1 MKKYF
6 YLALAA
12 TTMAACTN
20 DVDYSSSDQGNPN
33 NTIGFQVLGRNS
45 ITRAQ
50 SLQDAG
56 HYNFGVFAYKSSDNV
71 NNVMSNYL
79 VGYMDDAKGYEKTGS
94 TTGDKSGV
102 ADGQS
107 YWMYEGLGKDEYF
120 GTYAGGALTTFYTS
134 NNEKQFLKYWDKSAG
149 FTCFYAY
156 APYVGTT
163 DAGKN
168 LRVTYVDG
176 QAQSAT
182 GGDTYVMNIP
192 NGTIVAGYDDAS
204 RYEFMYASAKVANT
218 EYGHDVSLDFNRL
231 VAKVNIKF
239 WEDIPG
245 YKVRILDLKEG
256 TDGYHGVQA
265 AASIKDNTS
274 GKYGYK
280 GGKYYV
286 SNGVKIKFID
296 GKMTGIKQYKGETKD
311 NNIPLVF
318 DAPTDA
324 KIGENR
330 YTASA
335 SATTY
340 YAIPKGAKDNDNHDV
355 KVLEVTTAEGIK
367 TVPDFSDAGVDPEA
381 ELSQTG
387 FTFHVSYELTA
398 EDSGERIIVKNAT
411 VHVPC
416 NYCNWKENTHYTYIF
431 KITTN
436 SNGSSE
442 TDPDIKPTDP
452 EVPTVQSLY
461 PIVFDNC
468 TVQDWGEDESEWEI
482 TEGTDLSYHNI
493 TLSVIDGANEVPTYS
508 VGSAGATLKVT
519 IADKDGHNNNHEIV
533 YEKTHVKVSGPATDA
548 DNWYTA
554 ATDGTHGT
562 ITVPANAAAGVYTV
576 TYTCPDAV
584 SDPSVSGDHNSNHP
598 RTWTVKFYVG
608 ESYTVSTHE
617 EVIGTNYNVRESAS
631 TDADYARLNVT
642 ATRNSS
648 DLSISYTDLSIDYP
662 KNITDHSNV
671 YISTAENTPQVVVK
685 NTAAPGTY
693 KVILKQTVDGQ
704 TVKVAEKT
712 FEVKDFNFDIDQKV
726 IYNNGTTQTITCSMP
741 ADDDHK
747 YSTTTPGTVNATD
760 KNKIDVT
767 GGTDNTS
774 YTITYTVYADGDA
787 AQTKYTNTFEVRNTH
802 EVTLSKN
809 SIDRNLG
816 TGSAGATTTDAITVT
831 TKINGVATTDDLT
844 QISGK
849 LTVVKSDKNDTPSGD
864 FTITY
869 DSATHTYTLK
879 CKNTVAPGNYYV
891 KFMNT
896 VAGTDTPEF
905 ASFVVVE

>member
-1 MKKYF
+1 MKKSLI
-6 YLALAA
+6 LALAA

-79 VGYMDDAKGYEKTGS
+79 VGYMDDAKGYKKSGS
-94 TTGDKSGV
+94 TTGDQPGV

-107 YWMYEGLGKDEYF
+107 YWMYEGLGNKEYF
-120 GTYAGGALTTFYTS
+120 GTYAGGALDTFYTS
-134 NNEKQFLKYWDKSAG
+134 NNARQFLKYWDKSAE

-176 QAQSAT
+176 QEQSAT

-204 RYEFMYASAKVANT
+204 RYEFMYASAKVLRA

-245 YKVRILDLKEG
+245 YKVRIIDLDGNTYK
-256 TDGYHGVQA
+256 GVQA
-265 AASIKDNTS
+265 AASIKEP
-274 GKYGYK
+274 GVGIYGYK

-286 SNGVKIKFID
+286 SNGVKIQFID

-318 DAPTDA
+318 DAPTA
-324 KIGENR
+324 AQIGDNR

-340 YAIPKGAKDNDNHDV
+340 YAIPKGSSAN
-355 KVLEVTTAEGIK
+355 VLANNSTNFSADGTA
-367 TVPDFSDAGVDPEA
+367 PEA
-381 ELSQTG
+381 DLALTG

-442 TDPDIKPTDP
+442 TDPEIKPTDP

-468 TVQDWGEDESEWEI
+468 TVQDWDENESEWEI
-482 TEGTDLSYHNI
+482 TEGTGLSYHNI
-493 TLSVIDGANEVPTYS
+493 TLSKYS
-508 VGSAGATLKVT
+508 L
-519 IADKDGHNNNHEIV
+519 
-533 YEKTHVKVSGPATDA
+533 VS
-548 DNWYTA
+548 
-554 ATDGTHGT
+554 GT
-562 ITVPANAAAGVYTV
+562 ITVNINDDDKHNDHNHTLDYSAVKVYGPNDETADVTSTMYNSDAKTIAVAAGTQAGLYTV
-576 TYTCPDAV
+576 VYTCPGTDKN
-584 SDPSVSGDHNSNHP
+584 GNHP
-598 RTWTVKFYVG
+598 TTWKAHFVVGNEYQVK
-608 ESYTVSTHE
+608 THHTIIGCNGT
-617 EVIGTNYNVRESAS
+617 EVEAK
-631 TDADYARLNVT
+631 LNVT
-642 ATRNSS
+642 ATK
-648 DLSISYTDLSIDYP
+648 DGDPYALSTTDLKIDYP
-662 KNITDHSNV
+662 ANFEDDQKENVTIEGTD
-671 YISTAENTPQVVVK
+671 VVVK
-685 NTAAPGTY
+685 RNATPGVY
-693 KVILKQTVDGQ
+693 KVVLTIDEGSA
-704 TVKVAEKT
+704 VKVAEKT
-712 FEVKDFNFDIDQKV
+712 FEVKDFNFDINPNVVLRK
-726 IYNNGTTQTITCSMP
+726 GTDVVITCSQWNNDIT
-741 ADDDHK
+741 AQE
-747 YSTTTPGTVNATD
+747 YTTTLSTVTVND
-760 KNKIDVT
+760 NKIIVPNGSAEDT
-767 GGTDNTS
+767 YKITYITWNGTDSEGNEDAAKV
-774 YTITYTVYADGDA
+774 TYT
-787 AQTKYTNTFEVRNTH
+787 KTFEVRNTH
-802 EVTLSKN
+802 SVTVGAQL
-809 SIDRNLG
+809 DRNFG
-816 TGSAGATTTDAITVT
+816 TSNEGEYSTKPIEIKTIVNGNATDT
-831 TKINGVATTDDLT
+831 DLT
-844 QISGK
+844 DK
-849 LTVVKSDKNDTPSGD
+849 LSIVKSDKTVTDDDD
-864 FTITY
+864 FKITY
-869 DSATHTYTLK
+869 KSGNTYELT
-879 CKNTVAPGNYYV
+879 CKKTVAPGNYYV

-896 VAGTDTPEF
+896 VAGADAPEY
-905 ASFVVVE
+905 APFVVVE

>member
-107 YWMYEGLGKDEYF
+107 YWMYEGLGNKEYF
-120 GTYAGGALTTFYTS
+120 GTYAGGALDTFYTS
-134 NNEKQFLKYWDKSAG
+134 NNARQFLKYWDKSAES
-149 FTCFYAY
+149 TCFYAY

-176 QAQSAT
+176 KAQSAT

-204 RYEFMYASAKVANT
+204 RFEFMYASAKVLKA

-245 YKVRILDLKEG
+245 YKVRIIDLKEG

-280 GGKYYV
+280 GGKYYT
-286 SNGVKIKFID
+286 SNGVKIKFANGQKTD
-296 GKMTGIKQYKGETKD
+296 IKQYKGETKD

-318 DAPTDA
+318 DAPTA
-324 KIGENR
+324 AQIGDNR

-340 YAIPKGAKDNDNHDV
+340 YAIPKGAKDNDDNDV

-411 VHVPC
+411 VHVPF

-442 TDPDIKPTDP
+442 TDPEIKPTDP

-468 TVQDWGEDESEWEI
+468 TVQDWDENESEWEI

-493 TLSVIDGANEVPTYS
+493 ELSQYSLKSGIIDVSITNDDKHIGAAVNGTINVYGPNNETTNVSSWYKSDTKKIEVPTNAD
-508 VGSAGATLKVT
+508 AGL
-519 IADKDGHNNNHEIV
+519 
-533 YEKTHVKVSGPATDA
+533 
-548 DNWYTA
+548 
-554 ATDGTHGT
+554 
-562 ITVPANAAAGVYTV
+562 YTV
-576 TYTCPDAV
+576 VYTCPGTDV
-584 SDPSVSGDHNSNHP
+584 NGNHP
-598 RTWTVKFYVG
+598 NTWKAHFVVG
-608 ESYTVSTHE
+608 NEYSVTTHHA
-617 EVIGTNYNVRESAS
+617 VIGCNGTEVEAK
-631 TDADYARLNVT
+631 LNVT
-642 ATRNSS
+642 ATK
-648 DLSISYTDLSIDYP
+648 DGAGYALSTTNLKIDYP
-662 KNITDHSNV
+662 TNFTDDQKENV
-671 YISTAENTPQVVVK
+671 TIEGTDVVVK
-685 NTAAPGTY
+685 RNATPGVY
-693 KVILKQTVDGQ
+693 KVVLTIDEGSA
-704 TVKVAEKT
+704 VKVAEKT
-712 FEVKDFNFDIDQKV
+712 FEVKDFNFDINPNVVQSKGMPVD
-726 IYNNGTTQTITCSMP
+726 ITCTQWNSDITNK
-741 ADDDHK
+741 A
-747 YSTTTPGTVNATD
+747 YTTSLSTAAVNG
-760 KNKIDVT
+760 NKITVPNAST
-767 GGTDNTS
+767 ENS
-774 YTITYTVYADGDA
+774 YTITYITWNGTDSEGNEDA
-787 AQTKYTNTFEVRNTH
+787 AKVTYAKNFVVRNTH
-802 EVTLSKN
+802 SVTVDAEL
-809 SIDRNLG
+809 DRNVG
-816 TGSAGATTTDAITVT
+816 TSNEDGYSTEPIEIKTIVNGNATTTD
-831 TKINGVATTDDLT
+831 LT
-844 QISGK
+844 GK
-849 LTVVKSDKNDTPSGD
+849 LSIVKSDKTTGTDDGD
-864 FTITY
+864 FKITY
-869 DSATHTYTLK
+869 KSGNTYELTCKAGVATGT
-879 CKNTVAPGNYYV
+879 YYV
-891 KFMNT
+891 KFMNA
-896 VAGTDTPEF
+896 VAGTDTPEY

>member
-1 MKKYF
+1 MKKSLI
-6 YLALAA
+6 LALAA
-12 TTMAACTN
+12 TAMAACTN

-79 VGYMDDAKGYEKTGS
+79 VGYMDDAKGYEETGS
-94 TTGDKSGV
+94 TTGDKPGV
-102 ADGQS
+102 EDGKS
-107 YWMYEGLGKDEYF
+107 CWMYEGLGNKEYF

-163 DAGKN
+163 DADKN

-182 GGDTYVMNIP
+182 GGDIYVMNIP

-286 SNGVKIKFID
+286 SNGVKIQFAA
-296 GKMTGIKQYKGETKD
+296 GEMTGIKQYKGETKD

-340 YAIPKGAKDNDNHDV
+340 YAIPKGAKDNENNDV
-355 KVLEVTTAEGIK
+355 KVLEVTTQEGIK
-367 TVPDFSDAGVDPEA
+367 KVPDFNDAGVNPET

-436 SNGSSE
+436 SNGSTEE
-442 TDPDIKPTDP
+442 TPGIDPTDP

-468 TVQDWGEDESEWEI
+468 TVQDWYENESEWEI
-482 TEGTDLSYHNI
+482 TGDTKLSYHNI
-493 TLSVIDGANEVPTYS
+493 MLSMYSLVSGDITVTINDDDQHNGHTLDYSAVKVYGPNNETTDVSTWYKIDTKKIEVPS
-508 VGSAGATLKVT
+508 
-519 IADKDGHNNNHEIV
+519 D
-533 YEKTHVKVSGPATDA
+533 
-548 DNWYTA
+548 
-554 ATDGTHGT
+554 
-562 ITVPANAAAGVYTV
+562 AAAGLYTVVYTCPGTDVNGNHPNTWKAHFVVGNKYTV
-576 TYTCPDAV
+576 T
-584 SDPSVSGDHNSNHP
+584 
-598 RTWTVKFYVG
+598 
-608 ESYTVSTHE
+608 THHD
-617 EVIGTNYNVRESAS
+617 VIGCNGTEEQAK
-631 TDADYARLNVT
+631 LNVT
-642 ATRNSS
+642 AKK
-648 DLSISYTDLSIDYP
+648 DGADYELSPTNLKIDYP
-662 KNITDHSNV
+662 ANFEDDQKENVTIVGTD
-671 YISTAENTPQVVVK
+671 VVVK
-685 NTAAPGTY
+685 QNATPGVY
-693 KVILKQTVDGQ
+693 KVVLTIDEGSA
-704 TVKVAEKT
+704 VKVAEKT
-712 FEVKDFNFDIDQKV
+712 FEVKDFNFDINPKV
-726 IYNNGTTQTITCSMP
+726 VLSKGTAVDITCRQWNNDITTQAYTTSLSTATVTNNKITVP
-741 ADDDHK
+741 
-747 YSTTTPGTVNATD
+747 NAT
-760 KNKIDVT
+760 T
-767 GGTDNTS
+767 EGT
-774 YTITYTVYADGDA
+774 YTITYTTWKDDA
-787 AQTKYTNTFEVRNTH
+787 AKVSYTNTFEVRNTH

-831 TKINGVATTDDLT
+831 TKINGVATTENLT
-844 QISGK
+844 SK
-849 LTVVKSDKNDTPSGD
+849 LSVVNSDKDDTTSGD
-864 FTITY
+864 FTFTQ
-869 DSATHTYTLK
+869 DGTGTNTYTLK

-891 KFMNT
+891 KFMNA

>member
-79 VGYMDDAKGYEKTGS
+79 VGYMDDAKGYKKSGS
-94 TTGDKSGV
+94 TTGDQPGV

-107 YWMYEGLGKDEYF
+107 YWMYEGLGNKEYF
-120 GTYAGGALTTFYTS
+120 GTYAGGALDTFYTS
-134 NNEKQFLKYWDKSAG
+134 NNEKQFLKYWDKSAES
-149 FTCFYAY
+149 TCFYAY

-176 QAQSAT
+176 QTQSAT
-182 GGDTYVMNIP
+182 GDDTYVMNIP

-204 RYEFMYASAKVANT
+204 RYEFMYASAKVAEA

-245 YKVRILDLKEG
+245 YKVRIIDLDGNTYK
-256 TDGYHGVQA
+256 GVQA
-265 AASIKDNTS
+265 AASIKEP
-274 GKYGYK
+274 GVGIYGYK

-286 SNGVKIKFID
+286 SNGVKIQFANGQKP
-296 GKMTGIKQYKGETKD
+296 GIKQYKGETKD
-311 NNIPLVF
+311 NNTPLVF
-318 DAPTDA
+318 DAPTA
-324 KIGENR
+324 AQIGENR
-330 YTASA
+330 YTASE

-340 YAIPKGAKDNDNHDV
+340 YAIPKGSTEDVLADNSTNFSAAA
-355 KVLEVTTAEGIK
+355 TT
-367 TVPDFSDAGVDPEA
+367 PDGDLA
-381 ELSQTG
+381 LTG

-398 EDSGERIIVKNAT
+398 EDSGERIVVKDAT

-416 NYCNWKENTHYTYIF
+416 EYCNWKENTHYTYIF

-442 TDPDIKPTDP
+442 TTPTIKPTDP

-468 TVQDWGEDESEWEI
+468 TVQDWDENESEWEI
-482 TEGTDLSYHNI
+482 TGDTKLSYHNI
-493 TLSVIDGANEVPTYS
+493 TLSTYS
-508 VGSAGATLKVT
+508 L
-519 IADKDGHNNNHEIV
+519 
-533 YEKTHVKVSGPATDA
+533 VS
-548 DNWYTA
+548 
-554 ATDGTHGT
+554 GT
-562 ITVPANAAAGVYTV
+562 ITVNINDDDKHNDHNHTLDYSAVKVYGPNNETTDVTSAMYNSDAKTITVEAGTQAGLYTV
-576 TYTCPDAV
+576 VYTCPGTDKN
-584 SDPSVSGDHNSNHP
+584 GNHP
-598 RTWTVKFYVG
+598 TTWKAHFVVGNEYQVK
-608 ESYTVSTHE
+608 THHT
-617 EVIGTNYNVRESAS
+617 VIGCNGTEVEAK
-631 TDADYARLNVT
+631 LNVT
-642 ATRNSS
+642 ATKDGNPYA
-648 DLSISYTDLSIDYP
+648 LSTTDLKIDYP
-662 KNITDHSNV
+662 ANFEDDQKENVTIEGTD
-671 YISTAENTPQVVVK
+671 VVVK
-685 NTAAPGTY
+685 RNATPGVY
-693 KVILKQTVDGQ
+693 KVVLTIDEGSA
-704 TVKVAEKT
+704 VKVAEKT
-712 FEVKDFNFDIDQKV
+712 FEVKDFNFDINPKV
-726 IYNNGTTQTITCSMP
+726 IYNNGTTQTITCSQWNNDIT
-741 ADDDHK
+741 AQA
-747 YSTTTPGTVNATD
+747 YTTSLSTDAVTNNKITVPNAT
-760 KNKIDVT
+760 T
-767 GGTDNTS
+767 EGT
-774 YTITYTVYADGDA
+774 YTITYTTWKDDA
-787 AQTKYTNTFEVRNTH
+787 AKVSYTNTFKVFNTY

-809 SIDRNLG
+809 KIDRNQG
-816 TGSAGATTTDAITVT
+816 TGIAGETTTDAITVT
-831 TKINGVATTDDLT
+831 TKINGVATTENLT
-844 QISGK
+844 SK
-849 LTVVKSDKNDTPSGD
+849 LSVVNSDKNDTTSGD

-879 CKNTVAPGNYYV
+879 CENTVTPGNYYV
-891 KFMNT
+891 KFVNT
-896 VAGTDTPEF
+896 VADADAPVY
-905 ASFVVVE
+905 AQFVVVE

>member
-1 MKKYF
+1 MKKSLI
-6 YLALAA
+6 LALAA

-20 DVDYSSSDQGNPN
+20 DVDYSSSNQGNPN

-120 GTYAGGALTTFYTS
+120 GTYAGGALDTFYTS
-134 NNEKQFLKYWDKSAG
+134 NNARQFLKYWDKSAE

-204 RYEFMYASAKVANT
+204 RYEFMYASAKVLRA

-245 YKVRILDLKEG
+245 YKVRIIDLKEG
-256 TDGYHGVQA
+256 TNGYHGVQA
-265 AASIKDNTS
+265 AASIKEP
-274 GKYGYK
+274 GVGIYGYK

-286 SNGVKIKFID
+286 SNGVKIKFANGQKTD
-296 GKMTGIKQYKGETKD
+296 IKQYKGETKD
-311 NNIPLVF
+311 NNTPLVF
-318 DAPTDA
+318 DAPTA
-324 KIGENR
+324 AQIGENR
-330 YTASA
+330 YAASA

-340 YAIPKGAKDNDNHDV
+340 YAIPKGSPEDVLADNSTNFSAAA
-355 KVLEVTTAEGIK
+355 TT
-367 TVPDFSDAGVDPEA
+367 PDGDLA
-381 ELSQTG
+381 LTG

-442 TDPDIKPTDP
+442 TDPNIKPTDP

-468 TVQDWGEDESEWEI
+468 TVQDWDEDESEWEI

-617 EVIGTNYNVRESAS
+617 EVIGTNYNVSESAS

-642 ATRNSS
+642 AKRNSS
-648 DLSISYTDLSIDYP
+648 NLSISNTDLSIDYP
-662 KNITDHSNV
+662 KNITDHSKV
-671 YISTAENTPQVVVK
+671 YISTAENTTQVVVK

-726 IYNNGTTQTITCSMP
+726 IYNNGTIQTITCSMP
-741 ADDDHK
+741 ADGDHE
-747 YSTTTPGTVNATD
+747 YSTTLGSVNTTD
-760 KNKIDVT
+760 KNKIEVT

-774 YTITYTVYADGDA
+774 YTITYTVYADGDV
-787 AQTKYTNTFEVRNTH
+787 AQTKYTNTFMVFNTH
-802 EVTLSKN
+802 SVTVGAEL
-809 SIDRNLG
+809 DRNVG
-816 TGSAGATTTDAITVT
+816 TSNEDDYSTKPIEIKTIVNGNVTTTDL
-831 TKINGVATTDDLT
+831 TD
-844 QISGK
+844 K
-849 LTVVKSDKNDTPSGD
+849 LSIVKSDKTVTDDGD
-864 FTITY
+864 FKITY
-869 DSATHTYTLK
+869 KSGNTYELTCKAGVATGT
-879 CKNTVAPGNYYV
+879 YYV
-891 KFMNT
+891 MFMNT
-896 VAGTDTPEF
+896 VAGAEAPEY
-905 ASFVVVE
+905 APFVVVK

>member
-79 VGYMDDAKGYEKTGS
+79 VGYMDDAKGYKKSGS
-94 TTGDKSGV
+94 TTGDQPGV

-107 YWMYEGLGKDEYF
+107 YWMYEGLGNKEYF

-134 NNEKQFLKYWDKSAG
+134 NNEKQFLKYWDKSAES
-149 FTCFYAY
+149 TCFYAY

-204 RYEFMYASAKVANT
+204 RYEFMYASAKVLKA

-245 YKVRILDLKEG
+245 YKVRIIDLDGNTYK
-256 TDGYHGVQA
+256 GVQA
-265 AASIKDNTS
+265 AASIKDGTS
-274 GKYGYK
+274 GDYGYK
-280 GGKYYV
+280 GGKYYT
-286 SNGVKIKFID
+286 SNGVKIKFAA
-296 GKMTGIKQYKGETKD
+296 GEMPGIKQYDGATAGKEA
-311 NNIPLVF
+311 PLVF
-318 DAPTDA
+318 DAPTA
-324 KIGENR
+324 AQIGENR

-335 SATTY
+335 SSTTY
-340 YAIPKGAKDNDNHDV
+340 YAIPKGSSEVVLADNS
-355 KVLEVTTAEGIK
+355 T
-367 TVPDFSDAGVDPEA
+367 DFTEA
-381 ELSQTG
+381 ETTPNGDLALTG

-398 EDSGERIIVKNAT
+398 DDSGERVIVKNAT
-411 VHVPC
+411 VHVPYE
-416 NYCNWKENTHYTYIF
+416 YCKWTENTHYTYIF

-436 SNGSSE
+436 SNGSTEE
-442 TDPDIKPTDP
+442 TPGIDPTDP

-468 TVQDWGEDESEWEI
+468 TVQDWDENESEWEI
-482 TEGTDLSYHNI
+482 TGDTKLSYHNI
-493 TLSVIDGANEVPTYS
+493 TLSTYS
-508 VGSAGATLKVT
+508 LKSGSITVT
-519 IADKDGHNNNHEIV
+519 INDDDQHIGHTID
-533 YEKTHVKVSGPATDA
+533 YSDVKVYGPNDETADVTSTMYNSDA
-548 DNWYTA
+548 K
-554 ATDGTHGT
+554 T
-562 ITVPANAAAGVYTV
+562 ITVEAGTQAGLYTVVYTCPGTDVNGNHPNTWKAHFVVGNKYTV
-576 TYTCPDAV
+576 T
-584 SDPSVSGDHNSNHP
+584 
-598 RTWTVKFYVG
+598 
-608 ESYTVSTHE
+608 THHD
-617 EVIGTNYNVRESAS
+617 VIGCNGTEAE
-631 TDADYARLNVT
+631 AKLNVT
-642 ATRNSS
+642 ATKDEDPYTS
-648 DLSISYTDLSIDYP
+648 LSNTVLKIDYP
-662 KNITDHSNV
+662 TNFTDAQKGNV
-671 YISTAENTPQVVVK
+671 TIEGTDVVVK
-685 NTAAPGTY
+685 QNATPGVY
-693 KVILKQTVDGQ
+693 KVVLTIDEGSA
-704 TVKVAEKT
+704 VKVAEKT
-712 FEVKDFNFDIDQKV
+712 FEVKDFNFDINPNVVPRK
-726 IYNNGTTQTITCSMP
+726 GTDVVITCSQWNNDIT
-741 ADDDHK
+741 AQA
-747 YSTTTPGTVNATD
+747 YTTDLTGVTISQ
-760 KNKIDVT
+760 NKITVPNGSDE
-767 GGTDNTS
+767 GK
-774 YTITYTVYADGDA
+774 YTITYTTWNDEAKVS
-787 AQTKYTNTFEVRNTH
+787 YTNTFEVRNTH

-809 SIDRNLG
+809 SIDRDQD

-831 TKINGVATTDDLT
+831 TKINGVATTENLT
-844 QISGK
+844 SK
-849 LTVVKSDKNDTPSGD
+849 LSVVNSDKNDTTSRD

-869 DSATHTYTLK
+869 NATDHTYTLR

-891 KFMNT
+891 KFMNA
-896 VAGTDTPEF
+896 VAGTDTPVY

>member
-79 VGYMDDAKGYEKTGS
+79 VGYMDDAKGYEETGS
-94 TTGDKSGV
+94 TTGDKPGV
-102 ADGQS
+102 EDGKS
-107 YWMYEGLGKDEYF
+107 CWMYEGLGNKEYF

-163 DAGKN
+163 DADKN

-182 GGDTYVMNIP
+182 GGDIYVMNIP

-265 AASIKDNTS
+265 AASIIKDNTS

-286 SNGVKIKFID
+286 SNGVKIQFAA
-296 GKMTGIKQYKGETKD
+296 GEMTGIKQYKGETKD

-340 YAIPKGAKDNDNHDV
+340 YAIPKGAKDNENNDV
-355 KVLEVTTAEGIK
+355 KVLEVTTQEGIK
-367 TVPDFSDAGVDPEA
+367 KVPDFNDAGVNPET

-436 SNGSSE
+436 SNGSTEE
-442 TDPDIKPTDP
+442 TPGIDPTDP

-468 TVQDWGEDESEWEI
+468 TVQDWDENESEWEI
-482 TEGTDLSYHNI
+482 TQGTALSYHNI
-493 TLSVIDGANEVPTYS
+493 TLSVFDGTNDVPTYS
-508 VGSAGATLKVT
+508 VGAAGATLKVT
-519 IADKDGHNNNHEIV
+519 IADQDGHNNHTID
-533 YEKTHVKVSGPATDA
+533 YSKVTVTGPSTLT
-548 DNWYTA
+548 YTSQS
-554 ATDGTHGT
+554 THGT

-584 SDPSVSGDHNSNHP
+584 SDPSVSVDHNSNHP
-598 RTWTVKFYVG
+598 KEWTVKFYVS
-608 ESYTVSTHE
+608 ESYTVSTHK
-617 EVIGTNYNVRESAS
+617 EVIGTKYNVSESAS

-642 ATRNSS
+642 AKRNSS
-648 DLSISYTDLSIDYP
+648 NLSISNTDLSIDYP
-662 KNITDHSNV
+662 MNITDHSNV
-671 YISTAENTPQVVVK
+671 YIAENTTQVVVK

-712 FEVKDFNFDIDQKV
+712 FEVKDFNFDINPKV

-747 YSTTTPGTVNATD
+747 YSTTFGTENATN

-767 GGTDNTS
+767 GGNDNEPC
-774 YTITYTVYADGDA
+774 TITYTVYANDDV
-787 AQTKYTNTFEVRNTH
+787 AQTKYTNTFKVFNTH

-809 SIDRNLG
+809 KIDRNLG
-816 TGSAGATTTDAITVT
+816 TESSGATTTDAITVT
-831 TKINGVATTDDLT
+831 TKINGAATTDDLT
-844 QISGK
+844 QTSGK
-849 LTVVKSDKNDTPSGD
+849 LTVVKSDKTTPANDGD
-864 FTITY
+864 FTFTQ
-869 DSATHTYTLK
+869 DGTDTNTYTLK

-891 KFMNT
+891 MFMNT
-896 VAGTDTPEF
+896 VAGDDTPEF

>member
-71 NNVMSNYL
+71 NNVMNNYL
-79 VGYMDDAKGYEKTGS
+79 VGYMDDTKGYEETGS
-94 TTGDKSGV
+94 TTGDKPGV
-102 ADGQS
+102 ADGKS
-107 YWMYEGLGKDEYF
+107 CWMYEGLGKDEYF
-120 GTYAGGALTTFYTS
+120 GTYAGGALDTFYTS
-134 NNEKQFLKYWDKSAG
+134 NNARQFLKYWDKSAE

-204 RYEFMYASAKVANT
+204 RYEFMYASAKVLKA

-245 YKVRILDLKEG
+245 YKVRIIDLDGNTYK
-256 TDGYHGVQA
+256 GVQA
-265 AASIKDNTS
+265 AASIKEP
-274 GKYGYK
+274 GVGIYGYK

-286 SNGVKIKFID
+286 SNGVKIQFANGQKP
-296 GKMTGIKQYKGETKD
+296 GIKQYKGETKD
-311 NNIPLVF
+311 NNTPLVF
-318 DAPTDA
+318 DAPTA
-324 KIGENR
+324 AQIGENR
-330 YTASA
+330 YTASE

-340 YAIPKGAKDNDNHDV
+340 YAIPKGSTEDVLADNSTNFSAAA
-355 KVLEVTTAEGIK
+355 TT
-367 TVPDFSDAGVDPEA
+367 PDGDLA
-381 ELSQTG
+381 LTG

-398 EDSGERIIVKNAT
+398 DDSGERIIVKNAT

-416 NYCNWKENTHYTYIF
+416 NYCHWKENTHYTYIF

-436 SNGSSE
+436 SNGSTEE
-442 TDPDIKPTDP
+442 TPGIDPTDP

-482 TEGTDLSYHNI
+482 TQGTALSYHNI
-493 TLSVIDGANEVPTYS
+493 TLSVNDGTSDVPTYS
-508 VGSAGATLKVT
+508 VGAAGATLKVT
-519 IADKDGHNNNHEIV
+519 IADQDGHNNHTID
-533 YEKTHVKVSGPATDA
+533 YSKVTVTGPSTLT
-548 DNWYTA
+548 YTSQS
-554 ATDGTHGT
+554 THGT
-562 ITVPANAAAGVYTV
+562 ITVPANAAAGVYTA

-584 SDPSVSGDHNSNHP
+584 SDPSVSVDHNSNHP

-608 ESYTVSTHE
+608 ESYTVSTHKG
-617 EVIGTNYNVRESAS
+617 VIGTKYNVSESAP
-631 TDADYARLNVT
+631 TDADFARLNVI

-671 YISTAENTPQVVVK
+671 YISTAESTPQVVVK

-693 KVILKQTVDGQ
+693 KVILKRTVDGQ

-712 FEVKDFNFDIDQKV
+712 FEVKDFNFDINPKV

-741 ADDDHK
+741 ADGDHE
-747 YSTTTPGTVNATD
+747 YSTTTLGTVNATD
-760 KNKIDVT
+760 KNKIEVT

-774 YTITYTVYADGDA
+774 YTITYKVYADGDV
-787 AQTKYTNTFEVRNTH
+787 AQTKYTNTFKVFNTH

-849 LTVVKSDKNDTPSGD
+849 LTVVKSDKKTAANSGD
-864 FTITY
+864 FTFTK
-869 DSATHTYTLK
+869 DGPGTNTYTLK

-891 KFMNT
+891 KFVNT
-896 VAGTDTPEF
+896 VAGAEAPEF

>member
-94 TTGDKSGV
+94 TTGDQPGV
-102 ADGQS
+102 EDGKS
-107 YWMYEGLGKDEYF
+107 YWMYEGLGNKEYF
-120 GTYAGGALTTFYTS
+120 GTYAGGALDTFYTS
-134 NNEKQFLKYWDKSAG
+134 NNARQFLKYWDKSAE

-182 GGDTYVMNIP
+182 GDDTYVMNIP

-204 RYEFMYASAKVANT
+204 RYEFMYASAKVLKA

-256 TDGYHGVQA
+256 TYKGVQA
-265 AASIKDNTS
+265 AASIKEN
-274 GKYGYK
+274 GAGIYGYK
-280 GGKYYV
+280 GGKYYT
-286 SNGVKIKFID
+286 SNGVKIKFANGQKTD
-296 GKMTGIKQYKGETKD
+296 IKQYKGETKD
-311 NNIPLVF
+311 NNTPLVF
-318 DAPTDA
+318 DAPTA
-324 KIGENR
+324 AQIGDNR

-340 YAIPKGAKDNDNHDV
+340 YAIPKGSTEVVLADNSTNFSEAATNPEPDLAK
-355 KVLEVTTAEGIK
+355 
-367 TVPDFSDAGVDPEA
+367 
-381 ELSQTG
+381 TG

-398 EDSGERIIVKNAT
+398 EDSGERIIVKDAT

-416 NYCNWKENTHYTYIF
+416 EYCNWKENTHYTYIF

-442 TDPDIKPTDP
+442 TTPTIKPTDP

-468 TVQDWGEDESEWEI
+468 TVQDWDENESEWEI
-482 TEGTDLSYHNI
+482 TEGTAPSYHNI
-493 TLSVIDGANEVPTYS
+493 TLNKYSLKSGIIDVSITNDDKHIGAAVNGTINVYGPNNETTNVSSWYKSDTKKIEVPTNADAGLYTVVYTCPGTDVNGNHPNTWKAHFV
-508 VGSAGATLKVT
+508 VGNK
-519 IADKDGHNNNHEIV
+519 
-533 YEKTHVKVSGPATDA
+533 
-548 DNWYTA
+548 
-554 ATDGTHGT
+554 
-562 ITVPANAAAGVYTV
+562 YTV
-576 TYTCPDAV
+576 T
-584 SDPSVSGDHNSNHP
+584 
-598 RTWTVKFYVG
+598 
-608 ESYTVSTHE
+608 THHD
-617 EVIGTNYNVRESAS
+617 VIGCNGTEAQ
-631 TDADYARLNVT
+631 AKLNVT
-642 ATRNSS
+642 ATKDGDPYTS
-648 DLSISYTDLSIDYP
+648 LSNTNLKIDYP
-662 KNITDHSNV
+662 TNFTDAQKTNV
-671 YISTAENTPQVVVK
+671 IIDGADVVVK
-685 NTAAPGTY
+685 KNATPGVY
-693 KVILKQTVDGQ
+693 KVVLTIDEGSA
-704 TVKVAEKT
+704 VKVAEKT
-712 FEVKDFNFDIDQKV
+712 FEVKDFNFDINPNVVLRK
-726 IYNNGTTQTITCSMP
+726 GTDVVITCSQWNNDIT
-741 ADDDHK
+741 AQA
-747 YSTTTPGTVNATD
+747 YTTSLSTDAVTNNKITVPNAT
-760 KNKIDVT
+760 T
-767 GGTDNTS
+767 EGT
-774 YTITYTVYADGDA
+774 YTITYTTWNDEAKVS
-787 AQTKYTNTFEVRNTH
+787 YTNTFEVRNTH

-809 SIDRNLG
+809 SIDRDQD

-831 TKINGVATTDDLT
+831 TKINGVATTENLT
-844 QISGK
+844 SK
-849 LTVVKSDKNDTPSGD
+849 LSVVNSDKNDTPSGD
-864 FTITY
+864 FTFTY
-869 DSATHTYTLK
+869 DSDTHTHTLK
-879 CKNTVAPGNYYV
+879 CLNTVTPGNYYV
-891 KFMNT
+891 KFVNK
-896 VAGTDTPEF
+896 VAGTDTPEY

>member
-50 SLQDAG
+50 SLQVAG

-79 VGYMDDAKGYEKTGS
+79 VGYMDNAKGYEKTGS

-120 GTYAGGALTTFYTS
+120 GTYAGGALDTFYTS
-134 NNEKQFLKYWDKSAG
+134 NNARQFLKYWDKSADS
-149 FTCFYAY
+149 TCFYAY

-204 RYEFMYASAKVANT
+204 RYEFMYASAKVLKA
-218 EYGHDVSLDFNRL
+218 EYGHDVSLDFKRL

-286 SNGVKIKFID
+286 SNGVKIKFDD
-296 GKMTGIKQYKGETKD
+296 GQKTDIKQYKGETKD
-311 NNIPLVF
+311 NNTPLVF
-318 DAPTDA
+318 DAPTA
-324 KIGENR
+324 AQIGENR

-340 YAIPKGAKDNDNHDV
+340 YAIPKGAKDNDNNDV
-355 KVLEVTTAEGIK
+355 KVLEVTTAGGIK
-367 TVPDFSDAGVDPEA
+367 KVPDFSDAGVNPEA

-436 SNGSSE
+436 SNGSTEE
-442 TDPDIKPTDP
+442 TPGIDPTDP

-468 TVQDWGEDESEWEI
+468 TVQDWDENESEWEI
-482 TEGTDLSYHNI
+482 TGDTKLSYHNI
-493 TLSVIDGANEVPTYS
+493 TLSTYS
-508 VGSAGATLKVT
+508 L
-519 IADKDGHNNNHEIV
+519 
-533 YEKTHVKVSGPATDA
+533 VS
-548 DNWYTA
+548 
-554 ATDGTHGT
+554 GT
-562 ITVPANAAAGVYTV
+562 ITVNINDDDKHNDHNHTLDYSAVKVYGPNNETTDVTSAMYNSDAKTITVEAGTQAGLYTV
-576 TYTCPDAV
+576 VYTCPGTDKN
-584 SDPSVSGDHNSNHP
+584 GNHP
-598 RTWTVKFYVG
+598 TTWKAHFVVGNVYEVK
-608 ESYTVSTHE
+608 THHT
-617 EVIGTNYNVRESAS
+617 VIGCNGTEEQAK
-631 TDADYARLNVT
+631 LNVT
-642 ATRNSS
+642 ATKDGDPYTS
-648 DLSISYTDLSIDYP
+648 LSNTNLKIDYP
-662 KNITDHSNV
+662 TNFTDAQKENV
-671 YISTAENTPQVVVK
+671 IIDGADVVVK
-685 NTAAPGTY
+685 KNATPGVY
-693 KVILKQTVDGQ
+693 KVVLTIDEGSA
-704 TVKVAEKT
+704 VKVAEKT
-712 FEVKDFNFDIDQKV
+712 FEVKDFNFDINPKV
-726 IYNNGTTQTITCSMP
+726 VLKKGTDVVITCSQWNNDIT
-741 ADDDHK
+741 AQE
-747 YSTTTPGTVNATD
+747 YTTTLSTFTVND
-760 KNKIDVT
+760 NKITVPNAT
-767 GGTDNTS
+767 TEGT
-774 YTITYTVYADGDA
+774 YTITYTTWNDDA
-787 AQTKYTNTFEVRNTH
+787 MVSYTNTFEVRNTH

-809 SIDRNLG
+809 SIDRDQD

-831 TKINGVATTDDLT
+831 TKINGVATTENLT
-844 QISGK
+844 SK
-849 LTVVKSDKNDTPSGD
+849 LSVVNSDKNDTPSGD
-864 FTITY
+864 FTFTY
-869 DSATHTYTLK
+869 DTTDHTYTLK

-891 KFMNT
+891 KFVNT
-896 VAGTDTPEF
+896 VAGVDPEY
-905 ASFVVVE
+905 APFVVVE

>member
-79 VGYMDDAKGYEKTGS
+79 VGYMDDAKGYEETGS
-94 TTGDKSGV
+94 TTGDKPGV
-102 ADGQS
+102 EDGQS
-107 YWMYEGLGKDEYF
+107 CWMYEGLGKDEYF
-120 GTYAGGALTTFYTS
+120 GTYAGGALDTFYTS
-134 NNEKQFLKYWDKSAG
+134 NNARQFLKYWDKSAG
-149 FTCFYAY
+149 STCFYAY

-265 AASIKDNTS
+265 AASIKDSTS

-286 SNGVKIKFID
+286 SNGVKIKFDD
-296 GKMTGIKQYKGETKD
+296 GQKTGIIRQYNGATAGKEA
-311 NNIPLVF
+311 PLVF
-318 DAPTDA
+318 DAPTA
-324 KIGENR
+324 AQIGENR
-330 YTASA
+330 YTASE

-340 YAIPKGAKDNDNHDV
+340 YAIPKGSSAN
-355 KVLEVTTAEGIK
+355 VLANNSANFSADGTA
-367 TVPDFSDAGVDPEA
+367 PEA
-381 ELSQTG
+381 DLALTG

-398 EDSGERIIVKNAT
+398 DDSGERVIVKNAT
-411 VHVPC
+411 VHVPYE
-416 NYCNWKENTHYTYIF
+416 YCKWTENTHYTYIF

-436 SNGSSE
+436 SNGSTEE
-442 TDPDIKPTDP
+442 TPGIDPTDP

-468 TVQDWGEDESEWEI
+468 TVQDWDENESEWEI
-482 TEGTDLSYHNI
+482 TQGTALSYHNI
-493 TLSVIDGANEVPTYS
+493 TLSMYSLKSGSITVTINDDDQHIGHTIDYSDVKVYGPNNETTDVSSWYNSDTKKIEVPTNAD
-508 VGSAGATLKVT
+508 AGL
-519 IADKDGHNNNHEIV
+519 
-533 YEKTHVKVSGPATDA
+533 
-548 DNWYTA
+548 
-554 ATDGTHGT
+554 
-562 ITVPANAAAGVYTV
+562 YTV
-576 TYTCPDAV
+576 VYTCPDTDV
-584 SDPSVSGDHNSNHP
+584 NGNHP
-598 RTWTVKFYVG
+598 NKWKAHFVVG
-608 ESYTVSTHE
+608 NDYTVTTHHN
-617 EVIGTNYNVRESAS
+617 VIGCNGTEEQAK
-631 TDADYARLNVT
+631 LNVT
-642 ATRNSS
+642 ATK
-648 DLSISYTDLSIDYP
+648 DGADYELSPTNLKIDYP
-662 KNITDHSNV
+662 ANFKDAQKENV
-671 YISTAENTPQVVVK
+671 TIVGTNVVVK
-685 NTAAPGTY
+685 KNATPGVY
-693 KVILKQTVDGQ
+693 KVVLTIDEGSA
-704 TVKVAEKT
+704 VKVAEKT
-712 FEVKDFNFDIDQKV
+712 FEVKDFNFDINPNVVQSKGMPVD
-726 IYNNGTTQTITCSMP
+726 ITCTQWNSDITNK
-741 ADDDHK
+741 A
-747 YSTTTPGTVNATD
+747 YTTSLSTAAVTNNKITVPNAT
-760 KNKIDVT
+760 T
-767 GGTDNTS
+767 EGT
-774 YTITYTVYADGDA
+774 YTITYTTWNDEAKVS
-787 AQTKYTNTFEVRNTH
+787 YTNTFEVRNTH

-809 SIDRNLG
+809 SIDRDQD

-831 TKINGVATTDDLT
+831 TKINGVATTENLT
-844 QISGK
+844 SK
-849 LTVVKSDKNDTPSGD
+849 LSVVNSDKNDTPSGD

-879 CKNTVAPGNYYV
+879 CKNTVTPGNYYV
-891 KFMNT
+891 KFVNT
-896 VAGTDTPEF
+896 VADADTPEY
-905 ASFVVVE
+905 APFVVVK